1 MRNTIIILYPKI
13 QIKANMIKL
22 NYLLACLTILKGV
35 NTKTIVGGA
44 RNHYEVAKIAYNLL
58 NFKNIKNGL
67 IVGAPNLSVR
77 RILGPDNVKI
87 IIFR

>member
-1 MRNTIIILYPKI
+1 MKHIVILYPKI

-44 RNHYEVAKIAYNLL
+44 RNHYEVARIAYNLPS
-58 NFKNIKNGL
+58 FKNTKNGL

-77 RILGPDNVKI
+77 RIFGPDDVKI
-87 IIFR
+87 TILR